1 MFPVGVEIKWTTDY
15 RASNSKCPNIFMYY
29 FQNIFRTWS
38 HLRHGDNIFNTNLDL
53 HANQLGL
60 FKLKALSYI
69 YISYYNNIVYL
80 FLFPGDFHLNWISFT
95 LYKFKCIHLILTF
108 VARRELSGYDK
119 LPLTYICNVFIFISP
134 FKHEELFLVAYKFCN
149 DDKYSFSPPQVC
161 ETTVFSLQC
170 YKVLFIIF
178 LLHSTSF
185 QNIGETTLVI
195 NQLPYFARA
204 ELSNFDQIKQHK
216 FKVIIFWYTH
226 QLNTLPMVS
235 GN

>member
-1 MFPVGVEIKWTTDY
+1 MFPVGVEIKWTTEQ
-15 RASNSKCPNIFMYY
+15 SKQFSMSKYFYY

-38 HLRHGDNIFNTNLDL
+38 HLRHGDNIFTTNLDL
-53 HANQLGL
+53 HANQIGL

-119 LPLTYICNVFIFISP
+119 LPLAYISTVFIFISP

-149 DDKYSFSPPQVC
+149 DDKYSCSPPQASLRDYSFQF
-161 ETTVFSLQC
+161 TVLQGVI
-170 YKVLFIIF
+170 YYLFI
-178 LLHSTSF
+178 
-185 QNIGETTLVI
+185 
-195 NQLPYFARA
+195 A
-204 ELSNFDQIKQHK
+204 
-216 FKVIIFWYTH
+216 
-226 QLNTLPMVS
+226 
-235 GN
+235 

>member
-1 MFPVGVEIKWTTDY
+1 M
-15 RASNSKCPNIFMYY
+15 SKYFYY

-38 HLRHGDNIFNTNLDL
+38 HLRHGDNIFTTNLDL
-53 HANQLGL
+53 HANQIGL

-149 DDKYSFSPPQVC
+149 DDKYSFSPP
-161 ETTVFSLQC
+161 
-170 YKVLFIIF
+170 K
-178 LLHSTSF
+178 
-185 QNIGETTLVI
+185 
-195 NQLPYFARA
+195 FARLQFSVYSVTRCYLLSFYCIA
-204 ELSNFDQIKQHK
+204 RAFKILGKPLWLLTNFLILQELNYLISIR
-216 FKVIIFWYTH
+216 
-226 QLNTLPMVS
+226 
-235 GN
+235 

>member
-1 MFPVGVEIKWTTDY
+1 MFPVGVEIKWTTEQ
-15 RASNSKCPNIFMYY
+15 SKQFSMSKYFYY

-38 HLRHGDNIFNTNLDL
+38 HLRHGDNIFTTNLDL
-53 HANQLGL
+53 HANQIGL

-119 LPLTYICNVFIFISP
+119 LPLAYICTVFILFISP

-204 ELSNFDQIKQHK
+204 KLSNFDQIKQHK
-216 FKVIIFWYTH
+216 FKVIIF
-226 QLNTLPMVS
+226 
-235 GN
+235 

>member
-1 MFPVGVEIKWTTDY
+1 M
-15 RASNSKCPNIFMYY
+15 
-29 FQNIFRTWS
+29 
-38 HLRHGDNIFNTNLDL
+38 
-53 HANQLGL
+53 
-60 FKLKALSYI
+60 
-69 YISYYNNIVYL
+69 YL

-226 QLNTLPMVS
+226 QLNSSTLPCQWFLEIKASFV
-235 GN
+235 NIKRADN

>member
-1 MFPVGVEIKWTTDY
+1 MNHRTEQAILNVQILLLFSKYFPDMISLET
-15 RASNSKCPNIFMYY
+15 
-29 FQNIFRTWS
+29 
-38 HLRHGDNIFNTNLDL
+38 TNLDL
-53 HANQLGL
+53 HANQIGL

-119 LPLTYICNVFIFISP
+119 LPLAYISTVFIFISP
-134 FKHEELFLVAYKFCN
+134 FKHEELFLVANKFCN
-149 DDKYSFSPPQVC
+149 DDKYNFSPPQVC

-195 NQLPYFARA
+195 NQLPYLQ
-204 ELSNFDQIKQHK
+204 ELNYLISIR
-216 FKVIIFWYTH
+216 
-226 QLNTLPMVS
+226 
-235 GN
+235 